1 MHFEHLNRTQRQI
14 MMITSKFGY
23 INKKTYLDYM
33 DGTSKA
39 YKFKTWSE
47 LQRHQFIS
55 PYNREC
61 FNKSYF
67 YLNSA
72 GLRLMRQ
79 AGFDPVTKVNP
90 IYFEH
95 DDVVM
100 RFVLAFEASGAIR
113 SDWLNEGVVKK
124 YSNSQIYDIF
134 NSSLSKLP
142 DLIFDL
148 NMKNRPIKIALE
160 VERSSKNQARYDV
173 LISGYSK
180 AKSIDMVL
188 IAHAS
193 NYVKES
199 ILLSARKLGYPR
211 AQRPIGFID
220 YKELAKN
227 PSTAVLSIE
236 GKKIRLA
243 DYFKNIQR
251 LVDKKGKDHV
261 DIESPVEST
270 EI

>member
-1 MHFEHLNRTQRQI
+1 MHFDHLNRTQRQI
-14 MMITSKFGY
+14 MQIVTKFGY
-23 INKKTYLDYM
+23 INKKIYLDHM
-33 DGTSKA
+33 DNSSKA

-47 LQRHQFIS
+47 LQKHQFIS
-55 PYNREC
+55 PYNRQC
-61 FNKSYF
+61 FSKNYF

-72 GLRLMRQ
+72 GLKIMRQ

-100 RFVLAFEASGAIR
+100 KFALAFEGSGAIR
-113 SDWLNEGVVKK
+113 ANWLNEGVIRK
-124 YSNSQIYDIF
+124 YDNSQIYDIF
-134 NSSLSKLP
+134 NNSLTKLP
-142 DLIFDL
+142 DLIFNL

-160 VERSSKNQARYDV
+160 VERSSKSQARYDV

-180 AKSIDMVL
+180 AKSIDMIL
-188 IAHAS
+188 ITHAN
-193 NYVKES
+193 NYIKES

-220 YKELAKN
+220 YKDLASN
-227 PSTAVLSIE
+227 PTTAILNIE

-243 DYFKNIQR
+243 DYFKNIQL

-261 DIESPVEST
+261 DNESPFEST